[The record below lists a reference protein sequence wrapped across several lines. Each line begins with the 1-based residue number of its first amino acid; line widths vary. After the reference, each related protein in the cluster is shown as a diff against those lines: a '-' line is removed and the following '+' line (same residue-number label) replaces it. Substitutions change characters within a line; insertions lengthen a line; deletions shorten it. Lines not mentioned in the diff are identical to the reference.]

1 MSEIN
6 PKQFFEEKVP
16 ETLKRKAEK
25 LSSIKSIFE
34 FQLSG
39 DNGGTWTVDLTGAE
53 GKVVDGSSG
62 KPDVTVKMSD
72 ENFIKLVTGN
82 LNGQMAFMTGKIK
95 VQGKLGLALKLQ
107 SILT

>member
-1 MSEIN
+1 MSDFS
-6 PKQFFEEKVP
+6 PKQFFEGKVT
-16 ETLKRKAEK
+16 ETLKKKAEK

-39 DNGGTWTVDLTGAE
+39 DNGGTWTVDLTGGE
-53 GKVVDGSSG
+53 GKVLAGSSG

-72 ENFIKLVTGN
+72 ENFVKLVSGQ